1 VEVQVVEELLPEEPG
16 AVVLEALVQEQLLAQ
31 PILAVV
37 VAVGMV

>member
-1 VEVQVVEELLPEEPG
+1 MQVVEELLPEEPG

-31 PILAVV
+31 TILAVV